1 MCLRSLSSRFVSFR
15 IRSFVL
21 LDNIFELTAVAIT
34 DKEVGTKDTAE
45 YDSKCRYALTNCSGR
60 FISNDVRRRA
70 VTEPQGR
77 ILGTVV
83 RTTTFSVPLTQ
94 RIDPRPE

>member
-1 MCLRSLSSRFVSFR
+1 MWLGCGIMCLGSLFSRFVSFR

-21 LDNIFELTAVAIT
+21 LDNMFELTAVAIT
-34 DKEVGTKDTAE
+34 DKEVGTKGTAE
-45 YDSKCRYALTNCSGR
+45 YDSNSRYTLTNCSGC

-83 RTTTFSVPLTQ
+83 
-94 RIDPRPE
+94 